1 MIISATTDTSLGYVK
16 RLWSASDPQFDGGT
30 ETQYTLAAPATLA
43 AGVPPHHH
51 KVVANLVVEMTALE
65 KSAVDD
71 ARPTSE
77 VQEHNHKAEVTRDG
91 TSSQSVLDA
100 AFTSKP
106 LIAGRYELTVTAEMK
121 MDAAA
126 TWGAGGPD
134 RTAEMVLS
142 LDGVEIAVL
151 HNPHDRYQL
160 LSFVG
165 SLDFDLDD
173 APVFDIKIDMLGA
186 SADVLARRIRMTM
199 KRIDPPTFVQDET

>member
-1 MIISATTDTSLGYVK
+1 MSTNATTDTALGYVK
-16 RLWSASDPQFDGGT
+16 RIWSSSDPQFDGGT
-30 ETQYTLAAPATLA
+30 ETQDTLNAPPALA
-43 AGVPPHHH
+43 LGVPLHHH
-51 KVVANLVVEMTALE
+51 KVVANLVVEMTGPE
-65 KSAVDD
+65 KAAVD
-71 ARPTSE
+71 AVRPTRA
-77 VQEHNHKAEVTRDG
+77 VQEHNHKAEVTKDG

-121 MDAAA
+121 MSAAA
-126 TWGAGGPD
+126 TWGASGPD

-142 LDGVEIAVL
+142 LDGVEVAVL

-165 SLDFDLDD
+165 SLDFDLAD

-186 SADVLARRIRMTM
+186 SADVLARRIRMTL
-199 KRIDPPTFVQDET
+199 KPIELPAFVEDEA